1 MTEPTLAR
9 LRIGLIGPLPPPSGG
24 MANQTRQLGEL
35 LTAANGASSYYSP
48 YSCAN
53 IFGMNTHFF
62 QELESLSI
70 ADKRSLG
77 EALIMSADSE
87 ASTPLITDAQRAEL
101 RARLA
106 HHRANP
112 DEPGLS
118 FAQLKAQW
126 LAAPH

>member
-1 MTEPTLAR
+1 
-9 LRIGLIGPLPPPSGG
+9 
-24 MANQTRQLGEL
+24 
-35 LTAANGASSYYSP
+35 
-48 YSCAN
+48 
-53 IFGMNTHFF
+53 MNTHIF
-62 QELESLSI
+62 QELEGLSI

-87 ASTPLITDAQRAEL
+87 ASIALTTEAQRTEL

-118 FAQLKAQW
+118 VAQLKAQW
-126 LAAPH
+126 SAMSH